1 MRLPDGSYSVLSDH
15 LIRGEQYKAM
25 GERLTHKHAVKGVLV
40 VFRQSRLTVT
50 VSDSY
55 LFYRLNPK

>member
-1 MRLPDGSYSVLSDH
+1 
-15 LIRGEQYKAM
+15 M
-25 GERLTHKHAVKGVLV
+25 GERLTNKHAVKGVLV